1 MKKIAMLVLFA
12 VLVSLCTLG
21 VSAASAFENVVI
33 TEKTKLVNDAANDSK
48 GGSGKPIAYMEAY
61 GVGYSSLGDQVVF
74 EDVDFGKNGAD
85 KMYISF
91 SYGNNDKTT
100 TTLAVYI
107 DKKSDKP
114 AATYEIGYTGGWEKT
129 KAKEFETAIDVPAG
143 KHDIIVEFTN
153 EKSGSFSY
161 IRFNEAPAK
170 PAAAPATADPVTVTL
185 AVAAASLAGI
195 VVSKKTRR

>member
-1 MKKIAMLVLFA
+1 MRKIAMLVLFA
-12 VLVSLCTLG
+12 VLTALCTLG
-21 VSAASAFENVVI
+21 VSAASAFENVEI
-33 TEKTKLVNDAANDSK
+33 TEKTKLVDDAANNDK

-74 EDVDFGKNGAD
+74 EGVDFGKNGAD

-91 SYGNNDKTT
+91 SYGNNDNTT

-107 DKKSDKP
+107 DKKTDKP

-129 KAKEFETAIDVPAG
+129 KAKEIETKIDVPAG

-153 EKSGSFSY
+153 GKSGSFSY
-161 IRFNEAPAK
+161 IRFDEAPVK
-170 PAAAPATADPVTVTL
+170 PTAAPATADPVTVTVAL
-185 AVAAASLAGI
+185 AVLSLAGI
-195 VVSKKTRR
+195 VTAKKTRR